1 MRGEGSI
8 RAQPAPT
15 PTVAVPTPADMSG
28 LTIADVQAKYL
39 TKLAQKTKGG
49 LTERTVKKN
58 LGEFVPETQTLPDG
72 VTKMMDFPQFK
83 RSLET
88 AGNALT
94 EQEAMFLFSFWDTCA
109 GQQEPCGWVPVP
121 LAVDDLI
128 QSSHGVAKEQQHGN
142 VFKSGEDRFDK
153 VSGGGGNLSNRSSL
167 GQGGIFGG
175 GAYEA
180 DAGGKAAA
188 RAQPPPVSYPPPGAV
203 PGAEKPRP
211 RGNQS
216 SISGGIFGGEVALA
230 SQPPSAGS
238 PGGNKSNRSSIPG
251 GIFAEPAPIVA
262 PQRGNKFNSNAS
274 SIPGGIFG

>member
-1 MRGEGSI
+1 MATAGV
-8 RAQPAPT
+8 
-15 PTVAVPTPADMSG
+15 TV
-28 LTIADVQAKYL
+28 ADVQAKYL
-39 TKLAQKTKGG
+39 DKLAAKTKGA

-58 LGEFVPETQTLPDG
+58 LGEFVPDTQTLDDG
-72 VTKMMDFPQFK
+72 VTKIMDFPQFK

-109 GQQEPCGWVPVP
+109 GQQEPCGWVPVQ

-128 QSSHGVAKEQQHGN
+128 NSSNVVAKEQHAGN
-142 VFKSGEDRFDK
+142 VFKSGEDRLDR
-153 VSGGGGNLSNRSSL
+153 VSGGGNMSNRSSL

-180 DAGGKAAA
+180 DAGRKGYAAA
-188 RAQPPPVSYPPPGAV
+188 APAPPSHAPPTTSQPAAPGFEAAV
-203 PGAEKPRP
+203 QRP

-216 SISGGIFGGEVALA
+216 SIPGGIFGGEAELA
-230 SQPPSAGS
+230 SQPPQTAASS
-238 PGGNKSNRSSIPG
+238 PGGNKSNRSSVPG
-251 GIFAEPAPIVA
+251 GIFAAPDPIL
-262 PQRGNKFNSNAS
+262 PHQRGNKPYSNAS